1 MTESIDTST
10 NSLTCTYDEETNV
23 IHFEWDAE
31 ANPEYNYLLDIAPEE
46 LIQKM
51 VGWIKDGATSD
62 DVVAGTT
69 KD

>member
-10 NSLTCTYDEETNV
+10 DSLTCTYDEETNV
-23 IHFEWDAE
+23 IRFDWDAE

-51 VGWIKDGATSD
+51 VGWIKDGAASD
-62 DVVAGTT
+62 DVVASTT
-69 KD
+69 ND